1 MNIPECPKCNETL
14 KRRWHFCPICGYRV
28 CKVSSEDRAHVLESI
43 VRVAKANPNEWQGAC
58 EDLMEYLRI
67 SPDEVLAALALQRQ
81 DAESEKKKPLF
92 KLDDKAV
99 DQIFEDKL
107 GVKPPSPEERRERMN
122 RDLGKSSSPLPMI
135 QTHGAGVRKQVFEVI
150 VRQAIAGAPWRE
162 ICEGPMKVNG
172 IDPEDI
178 EAEVARRVKL
188 MGSARQEQLTNPRA
202 HLPLPSQHQF
212 RHLQTKVE
220 EALAKPHD
228 LNEKLVEILKGD
240 LDLRKLI
247 LNMIAQDILTGKEWN
262 EGLDRWI
269 KIYELSPTEIEVEI
283 RRYVRGD
290 DLDEGPRKERV
301 PKKPLPSSGDT
312 SAALALPKVK
322 QRLVGLRDK
331 IATLTG
337 TEDSE
342 ADIALKRAIEQIN
355 MLIGTVQSNLPKSSE
370 SLPPADPSPD
380 QPDTPEVSEDRSPE
394 KSDATTSDDKTE

>member
-1 MNIPECPKCNETL
+1 MHTPECPKCNEPL
-14 KRRWHFCPICGYRV
+14 KRRWHFCPICGYRA

-43 VRVAKANPNEWQGAC
+43 VRVAKANPSEWEGAC

-81 DAESEKKKPLF
+81 DAESEKKRPLF

-99 DQIFEDKL
+99 DQIFEEKL
-107 GVKPPSPEERRERMN
+107 GVKPSPQERRDKMN
-122 RDLGKSSSPLPMI
+122 RDLGKSSRPLPMI

-150 VRQAIAGAPWRE
+150 VRQAMAGAPWRQ

-188 MGSARQEQLTNPRA
+188 AGSARQEQRTNPRA
-202 HLPLPSQHQF
+202 LLALPSQHQF
-212 RHLQTKVE
+212 RQLQTKVE
-220 EALAKPHD
+220 EALAKPLD

-240 LDLRKLI
+240 LDLRQLI
-247 LNMIAQDILTGKEWN
+247 LKMIAQDILTGKEWN

-283 RRYVRGD
+283 RRQVRGD
-290 DLDEGPRKERV
+290 DLDEGPRRERV
-301 PKKPLPSSGDT
+301 PKKPLPSSDDT
-312 SAALALPKVK
+312 GAVLALPKVK

-331 IATLTG
+331 LATLTG

-355 MLIGTVQSNLPKSSE
+355 MLIGTVLSNLPAFE
-370 SLPPADPSPD
+370 SPPPVDPSPD
-380 QPDTPEVSEDRSPE
+380 QPDAPEEPEDRSPE